1 MKNKQLKG
9 FTLIE
14 LIIVMVIIG
23 IILTGVLNFFKPI
36 RQVFVDS
43 TVYEQQRTVQ
53 TGIAEYI
60 TESTRYCNN
69 MGIYSKSQVA
79 NRTGAINAFC
89 SLTGI
94 SATDKR
100 IHVITMIIL
109 LHHIR
114 IKNKTYKGGF

>member
-1 MKNKQLKG
+1 MTILTMTLSACDISTLTKGAGRMKNKCLKG
-9 FTLIE
+9 LTLIE
-14 LIIVMVIIG
+14 LVIVMAIIG
-23 IILTGVLNFFKPI
+23 IILTGVLSFFKPI

-79 NRTGAINAFC
+79 NSTQ
-89 SLTGI
+89 
-94 SATDKR
+94 
-100 IHVITMIIL
+100 VQ
-109 LHHIR
+109 
-114 IKNKTYKGGF
+114 